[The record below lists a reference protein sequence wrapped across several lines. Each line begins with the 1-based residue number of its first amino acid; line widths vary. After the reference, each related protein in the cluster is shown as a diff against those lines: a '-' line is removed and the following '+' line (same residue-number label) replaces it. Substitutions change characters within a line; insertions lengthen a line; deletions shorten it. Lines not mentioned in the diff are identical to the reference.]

1 MTAEGAGGA
10 SHQAA
15 DLLSSVIITREKKKK
30 HTHNNNNYNKKE
42 FVMYQSW
49 LFDYDAVG
57 HDRPLVDF
65 LFFLFQSQMKQNW

>member
-1 MTAEGAGGA
+1 
-10 SHQAA
+10 
-15 DLLSSVIITREKKKK
+15 
-30 HTHNNNNYNKKE
+30 
-42 FVMYQSW
+42 MYQSW